1 MSFNEFFAR
10 HEINII
16 EEKDAAGNDVWLV
29 NQDDLLKTCELLKT
43 DRLFNYEML
52 LAVIGLDCSDRFEL
66 LYSFYSVKNNKKLFL
81 KTVLSKETPMIESL
95 SGLYSS
101 ANWHERECFDLLGIE
116 FLNHP
121 KLERILLPKDWIGH
135 PLRKDYKED
144 DERLSW
150 NRR

>member
-1 MSFNEFFAR
+1 MNFQEIFSR
-10 HEINII
+10 HELNVIKN
-16 EEKDAAGNDVWLV
+16 KDALGNNILSI
-29 NQDDLLKTCELLKT
+29 NKDDLLKICELLKN

-52 LAVIGLDCSDRFEL
+52 LAVIGIDCSEHFEV
-66 LYSFYSVKNNKKLFL
+66 LYSFYSLKNNKKLFL
-81 KTVLSKETPMIESL
+81 KIILPKENPCIESL
-95 SGLYSS
+95 CGLYSS
-101 ANWHERECFDLLGIE
+101 ADWHERECFDLLGIE

-135 PLRKDYKED
+135 PLRKDYKEE

>member
-1 MSFNEFFAR
+1 MNFQEFFNR

-16 EEKDAAGNDVWLV
+16 EEKDALDNEILLI
-29 NQDDLLKTCELLKT
+29 NQADLLKTCELLKN
-43 DRLFNYEML
+43 DRFTHFEML
-52 LAVIGLDCSDRFEL
+52 LAVIGLDSGSHFEL
-66 LYSFYSVKNNKKLFL
+66 LYSFYSVKNHKKLFL
-81 KTVLSKETPMIESL
+81 KTVLPKENPCIESL
-95 SGLYSS
+95 CWVYSS

-135 PLRKDYKED
+135 QLRKDYKEE

>member
-1 MSFNEFFAR
+1 MSFQEFFNR

-16 EEKDAAGNDVWLV
+16 EQKDAAGNDILLV
-29 NQDDLLKTCELLKT
+29 NQDDLLKVCELLKN
-43 DRLFNYEML
+43 DRVAHFEIL
-52 LAVIGLDCSDRFEL
+52 LAVMGLDCSDHFEL

-81 KTVLSKETPMIESL
+81 KTVLQKENPCIESL
-95 SGLYSS
+95 CELYSS

-121 KLERILLPKDWIGH
+121 KMERILLPKDWIGH
-135 PLRKDYKED
+135 PLRKNYKED